1 MSIETTRWDVQDY
14 LRTPEDCALYI
25 QAAIEEAGD
34 DPAFIAK
41 ALGDVARARGMTS
54 VARST
59 GLSRESLYKALSGD
73 RSPDFETVLKVL
85 GALGLRLHVEPAA
98 A

>member
-1 MSIETTRWDVQDY
+1 MTIDTTRWDVQDY
-14 LRTPEDCALYI
+14 LRTPEDCALFI

-41 ALGDVARARGMTS
+41 ALGEVARARGMTS
-54 VARST
+54 VARDT

-73 RSPDFETVLKVL
+73 RSPDFATVLKVL
-85 GALGLRLHVEPAA
+85 SALGLRLHVEPAA

>member
-54 VARST
+54 VARNT

-73 RSPDFETVLKVL
+73 HSPDFETVLKVL
-85 GALGLRLHVEPAA
+85 SALGLRLHVEPAA

>member
-41 ALGDVARARGMTS
+41 ALGDVARARGMTN
-54 VARST
+54 VARNT
-59 GLSRESLYKALSGD
+59 GLSRESLYKSLSGD

>member
-14 LRTPEDCALYI
+14 LRTPEDCALFI

-54 VARST
+54 VARET

-73 RSPDFETVLKVL
+73 RSPDFATVLKVL

>member
-54 VARST
+54 IARNT